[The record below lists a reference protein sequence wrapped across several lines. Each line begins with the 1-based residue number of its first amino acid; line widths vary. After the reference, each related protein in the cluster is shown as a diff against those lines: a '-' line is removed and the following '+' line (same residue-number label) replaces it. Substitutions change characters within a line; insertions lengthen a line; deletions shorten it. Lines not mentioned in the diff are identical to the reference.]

1 MLRFSFLH
9 LNAVAHIHPC
19 LDYQFPPPLFQA
31 NNFCNKESNIG
42 FHWCLDMVSLS
53 SSEWNI
59 LNSGLSGNKSWIT
72 TTAMKVPI
80 QQCHCSWVYSSLQ
93 LVPLFRNIK
102 IHGSTL
108 PAISSDWNKCGTS
121 LHRLH
126 QPLPRLWI
134 CGWSEK
140 NTFVFVWELQEVN
153 AHRGF
158 TVGHLPLVNLQK
170 SGTRSPQI
178 QKCRHSS
185 RTQCAPNEQTNSG
198 RLFVAP
204 SKVVSAFLLS
214 ACDPLSWMAKTYTVW
229 TKQYWGST

>member
-1 MLRFSFLH
+1 MQLLIYIPACIISSHPLISSKQPLQQRVQHWFSLTLRHGFCVKLWVKHTQLRVFLAFQKLDNH
-9 LNAVAHIHPC
+9 DCNESANPAV
-19 LDYQFPPPLFQA
+19 
-31 NNFCNKESNIG
+31 
-42 FHWCLDMVSLS
+42 
-53 SSEWNI
+53 
-59 LNSGLSGNKSWIT
+59 
-72 TTAMKVPI
+72 
-80 QQCHCSWVYSSLQ
+80 SLQ
-93 LVPLFRNIK
+93 LGLFQSSA
-102 IHGSTL
+102 GSTFSQHQDTWKHM

-204 SKVVSAFLLS
+204 GKVVSAFLS

>member
-1 MLRFSFLH
+1 MQLLIYIPAWFISFHPLISSKQLLQQRVQHWFSLMLRHGFFVKLWVKHTQLRSFWQQKLDNH
-9 LNAVAHIHPC
+9 DCNESANPAV
-19 LDYQFPPPLFQA
+19 
-31 NNFCNKESNIG
+31 
-42 FHWCLDMVSLS
+42 
-53 SSEWNI
+53 
-59 LNSGLSGNKSWIT
+59 
-72 TTAMKVPI
+72 
-80 QQCHCSWVYSSLQ
+80 SLQ
-93 LVPLFRNIK
+93 LGLFQSSA
-102 IHGSTL
+102 GSTFSQHQDTWKHM

-140 NTFVFVWELQEVN
+140 NIFVFVWELQEVN

-204 SKVVSAFLLS
+204 GKVVSAFLLS

>member
-1 MLRFSFLH
+1 
-9 LNAVAHIHPC
+9 
-19 LDYQFPPPLFQA
+19 
-31 NNFCNKESNIG
+31 
-42 FHWCLDMVSLS
+42 MVSLS

-102 IHGSTL
+102 IHWKHM

-140 NTFVFVWELQEVN
+140 NIFVVVWELQEVN

-185 RTQCAPNEQTNSG
+185 RTQSAPNEQTNSG

-204 SKVVSAFLLS
+204 GKVVSAFLLLS
-214 ACDPLSWMAKTYTVW
+214 ACDPLSWMAKTYMNQAVLLGFNIGGVKQVSNKMELTIRRRAQDAARCNKVW
-229 TKQYWGST
+229 TKIDFQNPLQLASLLPK